1 METIL
6 LAGGTGLIGKELSLK
21 LKNEGYNVRI
31 LSRQKS
37 NYTKGFYNWDPY
49 KSYIDP
55 EALKNVDIIINLV
68 GEGIADKKWT
78 NERKKALID
87 SRVIP
92 TNFLYESFKNTTS
105 LKQYIS
111 ASGINCYGYDNYDK
125 KYTEED
131 MFGNDFLS
139 QVVEKWENAANQ
151 FKNICLVSK
160 LRISVVLTP
169 HGGAFPKIA
178 QPIKLYA
185 GATLGTGK
193 QWMPWISMEDLLRMF
208 IFVAQNKL
216 EGTFNALANT
226 DTNKKFT
233 QELAFFLKKPLFLPN
248 VPAFILRLFLGEMS
262 TVILEG
268 LQASNDK
275 IKNKGFTF
283 KHNNL
288 QDAFKN
294 LGKF

>member
-1 METIL
+1 MKTIL

-21 LKNEGYNVRI
+21 LKSEGYQVRI

-37 NYTKGFYNWDPY
+37 DYTRGIYNWNPY
-49 KSYIDP
+49 DGIIDA
-55 EALKNVDIIINLV
+55 EAIKNVDILINLV

-78 NERKKALID
+78 GERKKALID
-87 SRVIP
+87 SRVTP

-105 LKQYIS
+105 LQQYIS

-125 KYTEED
+125 IYTEED
-131 MFGNDFLS
+131 VFGNDFLS

-151 FKNICLVSK
+151 FNNICLVSK

-169 HGGAFPKIA
+169 NGGALPKIA
-178 QPIKLYA
+178 QPIKLYIGSA
-185 GATLGTGK
+185 LGTGK

-208 IFVAQNKL
+208 VFVTQNKL
-216 EGTFNALANT
+216 EGTYNALANT
-226 DTNKKFT
+226 NTNKKFT

-262 TVILEG
+262 TVVLEG

-283 KHNNL
+283 MHNNL

>member
-1 METIL
+1 MKTIL

-21 LKNEGYNVRI
+21 LKSEGYQVRI

-37 NYTKGFYNWDPY
+37 DYTKGIYNWNPY
-49 KSYIDP
+49 DGIIDA
-55 EALKNVDIIINLV
+55 EAIKNVDILINLV

-78 NERKKALID
+78 GERKKALID
-87 SRVIP
+87 SRVTP

-105 LKQYIS
+105 LQQYIS

-125 KYTEED
+125 IYTEED
-131 MFGNDFLS
+131 VFGNDFLS

-169 HGGAFPKIA
+169 NGGALPKIA
-178 QPIKLYA
+178 QPIKLYIGSA
-185 GATLGTGK
+185 LGTGK

-208 IFVAQNKL
+208 VFVTQNKL
-216 EGTFNALANT
+216 EGTYNALANT
-226 DTNKKFT
+226 NTNKKFT

-262 TVILEG
+262 TVVLEG

-283 KHNNL
+283 MHKNL

>member
-1 METIL
+1 MKTIL

-21 LKNEGYNVRI
+21 LKSEGYQVRI

-37 NYTKGFYNWDPY
+37 DYTKGIYNWNPY
-49 KSYIDP
+49 DGIIDA
-55 EALKNVDIIINLV
+55 EAIKNVDILINLV

-78 NERKKALID
+78 GERKKALID
-87 SRVIP
+87 SRVTP

-105 LKQYIS
+105 LQQYIS

-125 KYTEED
+125 IYTEED
-131 MFGNDFLS
+131 VFGKDFLS

-151 FKNICLVSK
+151 FNNICLVSK

-169 HGGAFPKIA
+169 NGGALPKIA
-178 QPIKLYA
+178 QPIKLYIGSA
-185 GATLGTGK
+185 LGTGK

-208 IFVAQNKL
+208 VFVTQNKL
-216 EGTFNALANT
+216 EGTYNALANT
-226 DTNKKFT
+226 NTNKKFT

-262 TVILEG
+262 TVVLEG

-283 KHNNL
+283 MHKNL